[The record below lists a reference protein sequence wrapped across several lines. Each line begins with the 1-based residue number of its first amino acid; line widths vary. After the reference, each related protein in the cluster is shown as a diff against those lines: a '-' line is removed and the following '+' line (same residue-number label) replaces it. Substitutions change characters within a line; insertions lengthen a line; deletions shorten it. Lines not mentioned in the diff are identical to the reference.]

1 MRHKILVPTDFSKN
15 AWLAIKYATR
25 LYEDEVCDF
34 YLLNVFSAPKNLM
47 DSLFNMVEGSESYET
62 AKAASEKELANVVD
76 LLKMSASEHSQHTF
90 KIISK
95 FNDVVEAIKNVV
107 EEKDIEIVIMGT
119 KGESNR
125 KDAVFGSVAI
135 YTMEKVRNCPVL
147 AVPENAPHELPKEI
161 VFPTS
166 YKTHYKR
173 RELQYVTSIAKK
185 CNANIAVLHIS
196 DRELNKSQKE
206 RQELLKEI
214 FEDNTYSFHTLPLNS
229 INDAINIFVDSRDS
243 DMVAF
248 INKKHSFFGSI
259 LTNPLVKE
267 VTFFK
272 VPVLVLHDLRN

>member
-1 MRHKILVPTDFSKN
+1 MRHKILIPTDFSKN
-15 AWLAIKYATR
+15 AWLAAKYATR
-25 LYEDEVCDF
+25 LYQNEACDF
-34 YLLNVFSAPKNLM
+34 YLLHVFSAPKNLV

-62 AKAASEKELANVVD
+62 AKAASEKELSDVVD
-76 LLKMSASEHSQHTF
+76 LLQRSAEEHSDHTYQT
-90 KIISK
+90 ISM
-95 FNDVVEAIKNVV
+95 FNDVVEAIKIVV
-107 EEKDIEIVIMGT
+107 EKKDIEIIAMGT

-135 YTMEKVRNCPVL
+135 HTMEKVRNCPVL
-147 AVPENAPHELPKEI
+147 AVPENAPHTLPKEI

-173 RELQYVTSIAKK
+173 RELQYLTDVAKK

-196 DRELNKSQKE
+196 DRELNKTQKE

-214 FEDNTYSFHTLPLNS
+214 FDDNTYSFHTLPLNA
-229 INDAINIFVDSRDS
+229 INEAINIFIDSRDS

-259 LTNPLVKE
+259 FTNPLVKE

>member
-1 MRHKILVPTDFSKN
+1 MRHKILLPTDFSKN

-25 LYEDEVCDF
+25 LYAADACDF

-47 DSLFNMVEGSESYET
+47 DSLFNMVEGDPSYET
-62 AKAASEKELANVVD
+62 AKTASEKELTNIVD
-76 LLKMSASEHSQHTF
+76 LLKLSAEENSDHTF
-90 KIISK
+90 TIISK
-95 FNDVVEAIKNVV
+95 FNDIVEAIKNVV

-119 KGESNR
+119 KGASNR
-125 KDAVFGSVAI
+125 RDAIFGSAAI

-147 AVPENAPHELPKEI
+147 AIPENAPHTLPKEI

-173 RELQYVTSIAKK
+173 RELQYLTSIAKK
-185 CNANIAVLHIS
+185 CNATIAVLHIS
-196 DRELNKSQKE
+196 DKELNKTQKE

-214 FEDNTYSFHTLPLNS
+214 FGDVSYSFHTLPVNS
-229 INDAINIFVDSRDS
+229 VNNAVNIFADSRDS
-243 DMVAF
+243 DMIAF
-248 INKKHSFFGSI
+248 INKKHSFFGSVF
-259 LTNPLVKE
+259 TNPLIKE

>member
-47 DSLFNMVEGSESYET
+47 DSLFNMVEGSEAYET
-62 AKAASEKELANVVD
+62 AKAASEKELTNVVD

-90 KIISK
+90 KTISK
-95 FNDVVEAIKNVV
+95 FNDVVETIKNVV
-107 EEKDIEIVIMGT
+107 EEKDIELIVMGT
-119 KGESNR
+119 KGESNK